1 MSQKSTVDLMIDDLK
16 LQIMNLSGDRA
27 TYRAIATNKEVE
39 NKQLKQ
45 EIETLKKE
53 ITELKEPNEEVIE
66 DQFLDEAKS
75 AK

>member
-53 ITELKEPNEEVIE
+53 IEELNK
-66 DQFLDEAKS
+66 DEANS
-75 AK
+75 AE